1 MINIFILISVF
12 FFGFFHNKATA
23 DVCDTLIIKDL
34 KKIKEQTKT
43 CRPGNRILI
52 RYDTKIEKEMLILNL
67 CDLKY
72 SIVEHES
79 VENITK
85 RNSGHKI
92 VCIFKPSK
100 KYTN

>member
-1 MINIFILISVF
+1 MINIFILKLVF
-12 FFGFFHNKATA
+12 FLSFFHNIAIA

-43 CRPGNRILI
+43 CRPGNKILI
-52 RYDTKIEKEMLILNL
+52 RYDTKIEKEILILNL

-85 RNSGHKI
+85 RKSAHKI